1 MFTYFKSD
9 TNKDM
14 CVYPSLFRHLG
25 VRLAALGILTA
36 IYLPGCHQGDPLDL
50 LFARRSILDDRPRMI
65 TLRFD
70 DHHYLSYD
78 LQLGKLRRF
87 WKGGIF
93 WNGANYNSIKTIQ
106 PTSWGHFFYE
116 NDSMQSPW
124 ILEEKGE
131 KVIPVIHY
139 QGYIKENGDIRFRYT
154 LESPQQI
161 IFLEESPRLERV
173 NDQIRLVRTI
183 EWTSDAASTTLFYAD
198 ERLPRRNTKLITEV
212 SAVEL
217 PTKPSMT
224 ASGNTG
230 RFWIEKSG
238 CPTCH
243 YEDEKMIGPSY
254 QDIADRYPKN
264 DSTIEMLIQRV
275 REGTRGAWGEVP
287 MIPHPN
293 LSQRDIAPMVKYIM
307 SLKKTESGTSPTRK
321 RTIDKSAEGEAPGF
335 GSPLQNVHPSF
346 DLITVRPQAFE
357 PRVGGMD
364 FTENGDLLVCTWDS
378 LGAVYRIEGITRGDT
393 NTMKI
398 TRIAEG
404 LAEPLGLK
412 VVEGKIFVVQKNE
425 VTELIDLDGDQIID
439 FYRNVCDD
447 FGVTTDFHEY
457 SYGLEYKDG
466 KLYATLGVA
475 MRLMQHER
483 QHPDRGTAI
492 EIDPQG
498 SYRTLAVGLRQ
509 PNGIG
514 IGMDN
519 ELFITENQGQW
530 VPSCKFIHLQ
540 EGDYHGCQFGTGD
553 RFENREMVPPAVWL
567 PQDEIGN
574 SPGQPVPID
583 KGPYQ
588 GQMIYGEVTHG
599 GIKRVF
605 LEKVGGAY
613 QGCVFRFTQGMEAG
627 INRLVWGPDGKLYAG
642 GVGMNGNWSHKA
654 NRFGLQ
660 GLEYNGSSTFEM
672 LRVEATPMG
681 FDITFTEPLTPE
693 SLELINDRL
702 EIQQWHYIP
711 TAQYGGP
718 KLDLTKL
725 KSSTWQLSENGKTLH
740 MEIPGLKEKYVVY
753 IKLPPGITSTEGNDL
768 WSGDVWYTLNQ
779 IPEREDL

>member
-1 MFTYFKSD
+1 
-9 TNKDM
+9 
-14 CVYPSLFRHLG
+14 
-25 VRLAALGILTA
+25 
-36 IYLPGCHQGDPLDL
+36 
-50 LFARRSILDDRPRMI
+50 MI
-65 TLRFD
+65 SLRFD
-70 DHHYLSYD
+70 DHYYLSYD
-78 LQLGKLRRF
+78 LQLGMLRRF

-106 PTSWGHFFYE
+106 PSSWGHYFIE
-116 NDSMQSPW
+116 NDSKQSPW
-124 ILEEKGE
+124 ELEENGQRI
-131 KVIPVIHY
+131 IPTVHY
-139 QGYIKENGDIRFRYT
+139 EGYRNINGAISFKYT
-154 LESPQQI
+154 LESPQQTI
-161 IFLEESPRLERV
+161 SLEESPQLEVV
-173 NDQIRLVRTI
+173 NEQLRLVRQI
-183 EWTSDAASTTLFYAD
+183 DWTSNTSSTRLFYSGED
-198 ERLPRRNTKLITEV
+198 LTMKNSRLVT
-212 SAVEL
+212 AVAPVEM
-217 PTKPSMT
+217 PEKPSINT
-224 ASGNTG
+224 SGNVG
-230 RFWIEKSG
+230 KFWIEKSG

-254 QDIADRYPKN
+254 QEIANRYPRG
-264 DSTIEMLIQRV
+264 DSTIEMLIRHV
-275 REGTRGAWGEVP
+275 REGTKGNWGEVP

-293 LSQRDIAPMVKYIM
+293 LSRTDIAPMVKYIM
-307 SLKKTESGTSPTRK
+307 SLKKTESGTSPARK
-321 RTIDKSAEGEAPGF
+321 RTTDESAEVEAPGF

-346 DLITVRPQAFE
+346 DLITVRPHAFE

-378 LGAVYRIEGITRGDT
+378 LGAVYRMEEITHGDT
-393 NTMKI
+393 NMMKI

-425 VTELIDLDGDQIID
+425 VTELIDLDGDHIID

-492 EIDPQG
+492 EIDPEG

-514 IGMDN
+514 IGIDN

-530 VPSCKFIHLQ
+530 VPSCKFIHLK
-540 EGDYHGCQFGTGD
+540 EDDYHGCQFGTGD

-599 GIKRVF
+599 GIKRIF

-660 GLEYNGSSTFEM
+660 CLDYNGTSTFEM
-672 LRVEATPMG
+672 LRVEATSEG
-681 FDITFTEPLTPE
+681 FDITFTEPLTQT
-693 SLELINDRL
+693 SIDLIRDSMR
-702 EIQQWHYIP
+702 IQQWHYIP

-718 KLDLTKL
+718 KLDLTAL
-725 KSSTWQLSENGKTLH
+725 RASTYNVSENGKTLH
-740 MEIPGLKEKYVVY
+740 IEVSGLKEKYVIY
-753 IKLPPGITSTEGNDL
+753 MKLPVGVSSTLGNNL

-779 IPEREDL
+779 IPKHEDS

>member
-1 MFTYFKSD
+1 
-9 TNKDM
+9 
-14 CVYPSLFRHLG
+14 
-25 VRLAALGILTA
+25 
-36 IYLPGCHQGDPLDL
+36 
-50 LFARRSILDDRPRMI
+50 MI
-65 TLRFD
+65 SLRFD

-78 LQLGKLRRF
+78 LQLGMLRRF

-106 PTSWGHFFYE
+106 PTSWGHYFIE
-116 NDSMQSPW
+116 NDSKQSPW
-124 ILEEKGE
+124 ELEENGKRIIPTVHYEGYRNINGE
-131 KVIPVIHY
+131 ITFK
-139 QGYIKENGDIRFRYT
+139 YT
-154 LESPQQI
+154 LESPQQTI
-161 IFLEESPRLERV
+161 SLEESPQLVVVNEQLHLVRRIYWTSNTSSSRLFYSGEDLTMK
-173 NDQIRLVRTI
+173 NSRLV
-183 EWTSDAASTTLFYAD
+183 
-198 ERLPRRNTKLITEV
+198 TEV
-212 SAVEL
+212 APVEM
-217 PTKPSMT
+217 PEKPSINT
-224 ASGNTG
+224 SGNVG
-230 RFWIEKSG
+230 KFWIEKSG

-254 QDIADRYPKN
+254 QEIADRYPRG
-264 DSTIEMLIQRV
+264 DSTIEMLIRHV
-275 REGTRGAWGEVP
+275 REGTKGNWGEVP

-293 LSQRDIAPMVKYIM
+293 LSKTDIARMVKYIM
-307 SLKKTESGTSPTRK
+307 SLKKTESGTSPARK
-321 RTIDKSAEGEAPGF
+321 STTDESAEVEAPGF
-335 GSPLQNVHPSF
+335 GSPLQNVHSSF
-346 DLITVRPQAFE
+346 DLITVRPHAFE

-378 LGAVYRIEGITRGDT
+378 LGAVYRMEGITDGDT

-439 FYRNVCDD
+439 YYRNACDD

-475 MRLMQHER
+475 MRLMQNER
-483 QHPDRGTAI
+483 QHPDRGIAI

-514 IGMDN
+514 IGIDN

-530 VPSCKFIHLQ
+530 VPSCKFIHLK
-540 EGDYHGCQFGTGD
+540 EGDFHGCQFGTGD

-660 GLEYNGSSTFEM
+660 CLDYNGTSTFEM
-672 LRVEATPMG
+672 LRVEATPEG
-681 FDITFTEPLTPE
+681 FDITFTEPLTE
-693 SLELINDRL
+693 ASIALIRDSMR
-702 EIQQWHYIP
+702 IQQWHYIP

-718 KLDLTKL
+718 KLDLTAL
-725 KSSTWQLSENGKTLH
+725 RASAYNVSENGKTLH
-740 MEIPGLKEKYVVY
+740 FEVSGLKEKYVIY
-753 IKLPPGITSTEGNDL
+753 INLPVGVSSTLGNKL

-779 IPEREDL
+779 IPKHEDS

>member
-1 MFTYFKSD
+1 
-9 TNKDM
+9 
-14 CVYPSLFRHLG
+14 
-25 VRLAALGILTA
+25 
-36 IYLPGCHQGDPLDL
+36 
-50 LFARRSILDDRPRMI
+50 MI
-65 TLRFD
+65 SLRFD

-78 LQLGKLRRF
+78 LQLGMLRRF

-106 PTSWGHFFYE
+106 PTSWGHYFIE
-116 NDSMQSPW
+116 NDSKQSPW
-124 ILEEKGE
+124 ELEENGKRIIPTVHYEGYQNINGE
-131 KVIPVIHY
+131 ITFK
-139 QGYIKENGDIRFRYT
+139 YT
-154 LESPQQI
+154 LESPQQTI
-161 IFLEESPRLERV
+161 SLEESPQLEVVNEQLRLIRKIDWISNTSSTRLFYSGEDLTMK
-173 NDQIRLVRTI
+173 NSRLV
-183 EWTSDAASTTLFYAD
+183 
-198 ERLPRRNTKLITEV
+198 TEV
-212 SAVEL
+212 APVEM
-217 PTKPSMT
+217 PEKPLINT
-224 ASGNTG
+224 SGNVG
-230 RFWIEKSG
+230 KFWIEKSG

-254 QDIADRYPKN
+254 QEIADRYPQG
-264 DSTIEMLIQRV
+264 DSTIEMLIGHV
-275 REGTRGAWGEVP
+275 REGTKGNWGEVP

-293 LSQRDIAPMVKYIM
+293 LSRTDIARMVKYIM
-307 SLKKTESGTSPTRK
+307 SLKKTESGTSPAWK
-321 RTIDKSAEGEAPGF
+321 RTTDESAEVEAPGF

-346 DLITVRPQAFE
+346 DLITVRPHAFE

-378 LGAVYRIEGITRGDT
+378 LGAVYRMEGITRGDT

-439 FYRNVCDD
+439 YYRNVCDD

-457 SYGLEYKDG
+457 SYGLESKDG

-475 MRLMQHER
+475 MRLMQHEL

-492 EIDPQG
+492 EIDPEG

-514 IGMDN
+514 IGIDN

-530 VPSCKFIHLQ
+530 VPSCKFIHLK

-583 KGPYQ
+583 KGPYK
-588 GQMIYGEVTHG
+588 GQMIYGEITHG

-660 GLEYNGSSTFEM
+660 CLDYNGTSTFEM
-672 LRVEATPMG
+672 LHVEATPEG
-681 FDITFTEPLTPE
+681 FDITFTEPLTQT
-693 SLELINDRL
+693 SIALIRDSMR
-702 EIQQWHYIP
+702 IQQWHYIP
-711 TAQYGGP
+711 TSQYGGP
-718 KLDLTKL
+718 KLDLTAL
-725 KSSTWQLSENGKTLH
+725 RASAYNVSENGKTLH
-740 MEIPGLKEKYVVY
+740 FEVSGLKEKYVIY
-753 IKLPPGITSTEGNDL
+753 MKLPVGVSSTLGNNL

-779 IPEREDL
+779 IPKHEDS